1 MPRCPGLVLAS
12 ALAFS
17 ACGGGSGNPACG
29 ITALA
34 GATMLLDQFGAP
46 NQALTSPPGQV
57 PAAIPVRVAAGPA
70 WRGLV
75 TRSADSSWIVR
86 IEGATPAAAPGFG
99 VLVVAPDG
107 VAKGVMLYTGRS
119 VGGASVVGAVTTDA
133 LTIPLL
139 ALQTNI
145 AGLEDPA
152 CPFFPDSLARP

>member
-1 MPRCPGLVLAS
+1 MPRCSGLVLAS
-12 ALAFS
+12 AIAFS
-17 ACGGGSGNPACG
+17 ACGGESGNPACG

-34 GATMLLDQFGAP
+34 GATMLLDQFGVAE
-46 NQALTSPPGQV
+46 QALTSPPRQV
-57 PAAIPVRVAAGPA
+57 PAAIPVRLAAGPA

-75 TRSADSSWIVR
+75 TQSVDSSWIVR
-86 IEGATPAAAPGFG
+86 IEGATPSAAPGFG

-107 VAKGVMLYTGRS
+107 VAKGVMLYTGPPVSR
-119 VGGASVVGAVTTDA
+119 APVVGAITAGA

>member
-1 MPRCPGLVLAS
+1 MPRCSGLVLAS

-34 GATMLLDQFGAP
+34 GATMLLDQFGVP
-46 NQALTSPPGQV
+46 QQALTSPPSRV
-57 PAAIPVRVAAGPA
+57 PAALPVRLAAGPA
-70 WRGLV
+70 WRGFV

-86 IEGATPAAAPGFG
+86 VEGAAPSVAPGFG

-107 VAKGVMLYTGRS
+107 VAKGVMLYTGRPVS
-119 VGGASVVGAVTTDA
+119 RAPVVGAVIVGT

-139 ALQTNI
+139 ALQTSI

>member
-1 MPRCPGLVLAS
+1 MPRCSGLVFAS
-12 ALAFS
+12 AIAFS
-17 ACGGGSGNPACG
+17 ACGGRSPNPACG

-34 GATMLLDQFGAP
+34 GATMLLDQFGVAD
-46 NQALTSPPGQV
+46 QALSSPPNRV
-57 PAAIPVRVAAGPA
+57 PAVLPIRVAAGPA
-70 WRGLV
+70 WRGFV
-75 TRSADSSWIVR
+75 TRSEDSTWIVR
-86 IEGATPAAAPGFG
+86 VEGEASAAAPGFG

-107 VAKGVMLYTGRS
+107 SAKGVMLYTGRPIS
-119 VGGASVVGAVTTDA
+119 RAPVVGAVTVNA